1 MKSTILS
8 LAALAICLSFTAC
21 SKNVKRDGTAGDGTY
36 SSGAGTDGLYNQ
48 SLPGRIDGSNPE
60 LANYD
65 TLQAYVVLF
74 DFNSFSINAAERSKL
89 NAIAKWMT
97 ENSSAKIV
105 LAGHTD
111 ARGTTQY
118 NVGLG
123 ERRALATRDYL
134 LGLGADGSRLMT
146 ITYGEERPAV
156 AEESEAAYS
165 QNRRCAAGI
174 LP

>member
-1 MKSTILS
+1 
-8 LAALAICLSFTAC
+8 
-21 SKNVKRDGTAGDGTY
+21 
-36 SSGAGTDGLYNQ
+36 
-48 SLPGRIDGSNPE
+48 
-60 LANYD
+60 
-65 TLQAYVVLF
+65 VVLF